1 MPATLAFD
9 IYGTLI
15 DTHGISQ
22 QLQTLIGE
30 RATAFSRQWRD
41 KQLEYSFRRGL
52 MNDYVPFSV
61 CTRQALDYCCAALN
75 CSLTTEQRDTL
86 MAAYRSLPAFADTAS
101 GLATCQAAGHRLYA
115 FSNGRADDVYALL
128 DNAGLAGYF
137 ADVVSV
143 DEIGSFKPDPAVYQL
158 FLSKSGGNGGE
169 TCLISSN
176 PFDILGAMNAGW
188 RTAWIQRGETV
199 FDPWERQP
207 EMSMASLDQL
217 ADVLKARNWA
227 D

>member
-22 QLQTLIGE
+22 QLQTLIGA
-30 RATAFSRQWRD
+30 RASAFSRQWRD

-52 MNDYVPFSV
+52 MKDYVPFSV
-61 CTRQALDYCCAALN
+61 CTRQALDYCCAALD
-75 CSLTTEQRDTL
+75 CPLTTEQRDAL
-86 MAAYRSLPAFADTAS
+86 MAAYRSLPAFADAAN
-101 GLATCQAAGHRLYA
+101 GLAACQAAGHRLYA
-115 FSNGRADDVYALL
+115 FSNGRADDVHALL

-158 FLSKSGGNGGE
+158 FLRKSASNGGE

-188 RTAWIQRGETV
+188 RTAWIRRGEAV

-207 EMSMASLDQL
+207 EMSLSTLEQL
-217 ADVLKARNWA
+217 PDALQARAGAD
-227 D
+227 